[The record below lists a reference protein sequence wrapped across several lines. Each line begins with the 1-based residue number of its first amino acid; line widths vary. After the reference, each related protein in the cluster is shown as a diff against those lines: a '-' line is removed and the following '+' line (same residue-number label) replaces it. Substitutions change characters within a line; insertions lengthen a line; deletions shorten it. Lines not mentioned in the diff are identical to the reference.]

1 MKQVNES
8 RLPAET
14 LEIYQQ
20 LSRRGEAREQVT
32 EGNVADLI
40 KLADRDGHTILAQ
53 ELREWAANCAP
64 PLDQQ
69 DTPSFPSPEDVPP
82 TG

>member
-8 RLPAET
+8 RLPPET
-14 LEIYQQ
+14 LEIYEQ
-20 LSRRGEAREQVT
+20 LSRHGEARQRVT
-32 EGNVADLI
+32 ERNVTDLM
-40 KLADRDGHTILAQ
+40 KLAERDGHTVLAQ

-64 PLDQQ
+64 PRDEQ
-69 DTPSFPSPEDVPP
+69 DTPSPGNTPP